1 MVRWVGLVLRSFLSF
16 FQDVFNSSFANFSAH
31 PVTFW
36 VHLLNII
43 ACFFSIFEMNSKF
56 IIDCWSYRC
65 VNGEG
70 WIEEI
75 CIKCL
80 WCEKCLKDLGFI
92 FIWSSNQ
99 KFHLSLLRKG
109 RGVSTLS
116 GFCHYILCHYVFRV
130 WGSHR
135 EMANVIY
142 FAGFFK
148 SSLRKV
154 FIPMK

>member
-1 MVRWVGLVLRSFLSF
+1 MLDIHSMKKTQNREPLGEGVTKVKFEFAIKVTFYQERGVGQNQCHF
-16 FQDVFNSSFANFSAH
+16 FKMFFIASFANFSAH

-99 KFHLSLLRKG
+99 NFHLSLLR
-109 RGVSTLS
+109 
-116 GFCHYILCHYVFRV
+116 
-130 WGSHR
+130 
-135 EMANVIY
+135 
-142 FAGFFK
+142 
-148 SSLRKV
+148 
-154 FIPMK
+154 